1 MKVFDKRGGDDETK
15 DSDEVIKRLPHCFYF
30 LLLSPPS
37 LFLFFFSKPA
47 CLVYIQHKPVHD
59 MNQPQ

>member
-1 MKVFDKRGGDDETK
+1 MARQKTAMK
-15 DSDEVIKRLPHCFYF
+15 
-30 LLLSPPS
+30 LLSGSLIALTFFFPPPS